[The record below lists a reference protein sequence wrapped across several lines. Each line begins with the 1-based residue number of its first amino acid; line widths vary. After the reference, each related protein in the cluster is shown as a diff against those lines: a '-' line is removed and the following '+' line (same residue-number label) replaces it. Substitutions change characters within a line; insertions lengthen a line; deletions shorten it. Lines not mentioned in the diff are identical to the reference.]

1 MPEGSPTATPPGH
14 GDPRPDPGA
23 VTDLLLTGTGP
34 TRNERGPVST
44 SRPRLV
50 ASGPGSGSDEA
61 GAALGELPDRSDGPP
76 RSSQRLR
83 ALLLVA
89 DVIATAAA
97 FGLTGALL
105 DRRFDAGGLASFAAL
120 GTAVT
125 ISFIALSKLYLARVC
140 SLRAL
145 ETAALLRASL
155 LSGVVLALI
164 QDRFGLAETAWTLL
178 CAQVVAF
185 VTVLIGRALYRS
197 SLRRARRNGRFM
209 RRVVLVGTGD
219 EAFEL
224 SRLLHDEPELG
235 YEVVAVVGDRA
246 EALRRGFRVS
256 VAGSVDDAVAVVRRT
271 GAGGAIIGASS
282 VSFRELNRVVRD
294 LLQAGVHV
302 QISGGLA
309 GIAAGRFR
317 TNPIGREAAF
327 YLEKVS
333 LAGWQAR
340 VKRALDIVGSLVLLV
355 PALPIMAV
363 LALLVRRHDGGP
375 ALFRQTRIGQD
386 NRRFTILKLRT
397 MVVDA
402 EARRAELRADNERH
416 GPLFKMKNDPRLTPI
431 GRFMDATSLNE
442 LPQLFNVLR
451 GEMSLVGPRP
461 ALPHEVEQFDER
473 LLMRHRVRPGIT
485 GLWQVESR
493 DSPSFADYERC
504 DVFYVE
510 NWSVQLD
517 LAILLQTVG
526 EVARRAVGR
535 SGSHTDADA
544 DDELETAH

>member
-1 MPEGSPTATPPGH
+1 MPDGTPTATPPEH
-14 GDPRPDPGA
+14 GDARPDPGA
-23 VTDLLLTGTGP
+23 VADLLRTGTER
-34 TRNERGPVST
+34 TRAERGSLST
-44 SRPRLV
+44 ARPRLV
-50 ASGPGSGSDEA
+50 ASGPGSPEA
-61 GAALGELPDRSDGPP
+61 EPLPSERPDRSDGPP

-89 DVIATAAA
+89 DVIATTTA

-105 DRRFDAGGLASFAAL
+105 DRRLDAAGLASFAAL
-120 GTAVT
+120 GTGVT
-125 ISFIALSKLYLARVC
+125 ITFIALSKLYLARVC

-155 LSGVVLALI
+155 LSGVLLALV
-164 QDRFGLAETAWTLL
+164 QERLGLTETAWTLV
-178 CAQVVAF
+178 CAQVAAF
-185 VTVLIGRALYRS
+185 VAVLIGRSLYRNG
-197 SLRRARRNGRFM
+197 LRRARRNGRFM

-219 EAFEL
+219 ETFEL

-246 EALRRGFRVS
+246 EALRRGFGVP
-256 VAGSVDDAVAVVRRT
+256 VAGSVDDAVDVVRRT
-271 GAGGAIIGASS
+271 GSGGVIIGASS

-363 LALLVRRHDGGP
+363 LAVVVRRHDGGP
-375 ALFRQTRIGQD
+375 ALFRQTRVGLD
-386 NRRFTILKLRT
+386 HREFKILKLRT

-402 EARRAELRADNERH
+402 EARRAELRTNNERH

-442 LPQLFNVLR
+442 LPQLFNVLK

-473 LLMRHRVRPGIT
+473 LLMRHRVKPGIT

-535 SGSHTDADA
+535 SGSHTDADDA
-544 DDELETAH
+544 PQVGTAH